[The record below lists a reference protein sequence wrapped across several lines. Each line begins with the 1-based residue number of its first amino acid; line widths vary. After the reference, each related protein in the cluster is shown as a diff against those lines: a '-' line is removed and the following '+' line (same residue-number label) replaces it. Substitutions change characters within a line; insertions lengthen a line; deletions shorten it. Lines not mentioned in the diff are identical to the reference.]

1 MTPTRATKQSVALAV
16 GCLALVAA
24 CSSGGHRATTTSARH
39 AATTTPTTTPRP
51 TSTRRRRTTV
61 TTTTAAPPTTVPP
74 TSSAPPPTAP
84 PPPATAPPGTAAPA
98 PVTTPGTW
106 SPVHT
111 SGAGTVMWLTTISAD
126 GVPFTVAKL
135 DGSRVHLSVHAGG
148 AIPGYA
154 LPTTVAAF
162 NGGFSYD
169 TGQSGYRDPGTQ
181 LGVFNNGMAA
191 IVGYTDGRTVLGQW
205 GRDVPAPGRTVSW
218 ARSNLTLLV
227 DGGAPTPQAGNDG
240 NWGTPLSSIG
250 PNTARTALGVDASGN
265 WLFAVATST
274 HSWSLAHAMV
284 AAGAVRAMELD
295 INPWWPLLY
304 SFAAG
309 HDTALYNNPNHPGT
323 SPYVTGYDRD
333 FFLAQ
338 VG

>member
-1 MTPTRATKQSVALAV
+1 MTPTRAAKQSVALAA

-24 CSSGGHRATTTSARH
+24 CSSGSHRASTTTTRH
-39 AATTTPTTTPRP
+39 AATTTPSTTPRP
-51 TSTRRRRTTV
+51 TSTKRRRTTV
-61 TTTTAAPPTTVPP
+61 TTTTAAAPPTTVPP
-74 TSSAPPPTAP
+74 ASSAPPPTAP

-111 SGAGTVMWLTTISAD
+111 SGSGTVMWLTTIYAD

-135 DGSRVHLSVHAGG
+135 DGRRVHLSVHASG

-169 TGQSGYRDPGTQ
+169 TGQSGYRDPSTQ

-191 IVGYTDGRTVLGQW
+191 IVGYTDGGTVLGQW

-227 DGGAPTPQAGNDG
+227 DGGAPTPQAGSDG
-240 NWGTPLSSIG
+240 SWGTPLSSIG
-250 PNTARTALGVDASGN
+250 YNTARTALGVDASG
-265 WLFAVATST
+265 
-274 HSWSLAHAMV
+274 
-284 AAGAVRAMELD
+284 
-295 INPWWPLLY
+295 
-304 SFAAG
+304 
-309 HDTALYNNPNHPGT
+309 
-323 SPYVTGYDRD
+323 
-333 FFLAQ
+333 
-338 VG
+338 